1 MPEKSNS
8 GEWERIGVCAQPP
21 CWTISDAMTASG
33 GKPRTSSLDWAR
45 RWDCPDVPFIVV
57 YDANVLYPS
66 SLRDLLIRVGQV
78 GLVRA
83 KWTDEVLD
91 ETFRNLKRNRPDL
104 DEGRL
109 DRTRQLM
116 NLSIRDVLVTG
127 YEPLIPILELPD
139 PDDRHVLAAAIKAGA
154 QVIVTHNIRDFP
166 ATKLESWSVL
176 AEDPDEFV
184 LGLIDLDRQAVY
196 AQVQRM
202 ADAWKN
208 PPGSVDDVLTSL
220 ERDGLVG
227 SVAALRG

>member
-1 MPEKSNS
+1 M
-8 GEWERIGVCAQPP
+8 A
-21 CWTISDAMTASG
+21 
-33 GKPRTSSLDWAR
+33 
-45 RWDCPDVPFIVV
+45 FIVI

-66 SLRDLLIRVGQV
+66 SLRDLLIRVGQA
-78 GLVRA
+78 GLVQA
-83 KWTDEVLD
+83 KWTDDILD

-104 DEGRL
+104 DETRL

-116 NLSIRDVLVTG
+116 NQAIRDVLVTG
-127 YEPLIPILELPD
+127 YQPLIPILGLPD

-154 QVIVTHNIRDFP
+154 QLIVTQNTKDFP
-166 ATKLESWSVL
+166 EEKLETWNLS
-176 AEDPDEFV
+176 ANRADDFV

-208 PPGSVDDVLTSL
+208 PPGTVDDVLNSL